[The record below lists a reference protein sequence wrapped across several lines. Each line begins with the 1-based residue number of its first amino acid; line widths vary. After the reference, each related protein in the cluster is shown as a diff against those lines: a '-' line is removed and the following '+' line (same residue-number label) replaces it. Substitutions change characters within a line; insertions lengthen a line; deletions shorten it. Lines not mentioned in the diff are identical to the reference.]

1 MTSSS
6 RGEVGIVGL
15 FVEILNKCAPA
26 PAAPSAPARSLPRR
40 YLYFFEKGCSAI
52 TPEVLQGLLQL
63 ITDESGGNAGPFYAS
78 TIAHIKSQKA
88 AGGDVGALYE
98 SLVL

>member
-15 FVEILNKCAPA
+15 FVEILNKCVP
-26 PAAPSAPARSLPRR
+26 PPLPRRVRSPLRR

-63 ITDESGGNAGPFYAS
+63 ITDESGGNAGRFYAS

-98 SLVL
+98 SVTL